1 MKRIATFEAFAAIP
15 GGRADRKSLEEIAD
29 DHGVPLTEL
38 MKQLEVGIA
47 VEAEHTP
54 DPEVA
59 QEIAMDHIAEDPEY
73 YTKLVKSGVVD
84 EPKALKAYRD
94 LFEGDWWDNDPNAP
108 WNREDREP
116 EESMGIQY
124 SPDQQAFKVLH
135 HVDWLAVLEAKGST
149 TPKGYWVVAL
159 DDLGDKDEY
168 KLRLD
173 YGDDVEYEVTSDS
186 VANYATDLYHD
197 QTQTK
202 TSADFVDGET
212 FLAPLDSTEIVD
224 DVIDSL
230 ENSLAPGYSTFNP
243 SSANRAKKE
252 QIRKAIFFLEGIRS
266 RL

>member
-1 MKRIATFEAFAAIP
+1 MKRITTFKAFTAIP
-15 GGRADRKSLEEIAD
+15 RGRADRKSLEIAD
-29 DHGVPLTEL
+29 AHGVPLTEL

-47 VEAEHTP
+47 VEANHTP
-54 DPEVA
+54 DQQGA

-73 YTKLVKSGVVD
+73 YTKLVIN
-84 EPKALKAYRD
+84 KAIKAYRD

-108 WNREDREP
+108 WNIEDKEP

-124 SPDQQAFKVLH
+124 TPDQQAFKVLH
-135 HVDWLAVLEAKGST
+135 LVDWLAILEAKGLT

-173 YGDDVEYEVTSDS
+173 YGDDVEYEITDDS
-186 VANYATDLYHD
+186 VANYATDLYRD
-197 QTQTK
+197 QTQSK
-202 TSADFVDGET
+202 TSTDFMDGET

-230 ENSLAPGYSTFNP
+230 ESYLAPGYSAFNP
-243 SSANRAKKE
+243 ASANRSKKDP
-252 QIRKAIFFLEGIRS
+252 IRKAIFFLEGIR
-266 RL
+266 RAL